1 MKRSFLPLFAAGLSL
16 AVLLSGCGASSGN
29 ASQATAGAAAYQEM
43 PAATETAVDYS
54 AGFYDAAAPAAENYD
69 MDFGSDAAAGETA
82 APSGEG
88 VAQQAADTQRK
99 IIRHANMTL
108 ETKAFD
114 EALREIE
121 SLVTGSGGYIES
133 QSIDGQ
139 SLSYRGDYYER
150 SASIMA
156 RIPAEK
162 LDEVASQVGTLCN
175 VVSRSESM
183 DDISDTYFD
192 AQARLETL
200 NIQEERLL
208 AILEKAES
216 LEDVITLESA
226 LSDVRYEIESITASL
241 RRMDSQVTYSYLN
254 MDLRE
259 VLEYQKIS
267 DQPPAFSTRL
277 SNAFAEGIDSIVVSL
292 ENTLLIC
299 ASAGPV
305 LVVWLV
311 ILGLLV
317 CAILLIV
324 RRVQRRAEQRRA
336 ARNAS
341 VQNARADQ
349 PPAVNIPP
357 KEPEDKVK

>member
-29 ASQATAGAAAYQEM
+29 ASQATASAAAYQEM

-88 VAQQAADTQRK
+88 AAQQAADTQRK

-216 LEDVITLESA
+216 L
-226 LSDVRYEIESITASL
+226 
-241 RRMDSQVTYSYLN
+241 
-254 MDLRE
+254 
-259 VLEYQKIS
+259 
-267 DQPPAFSTRL
+267 
-277 SNAFAEGIDSIVVSL
+277 
-292 ENTLLIC
+292 
-299 ASAGPV
+299 
-305 LVVWLV
+305 
-311 ILGLLV
+311 
-317 CAILLIV
+317 
-324 RRVQRRAEQRRA
+324 
-336 ARNAS
+336 
-341 VQNARADQ
+341 
-349 PPAVNIPP
+349 
-357 KEPEDKVK
+357 

>member
-1 MKRSFLPLFAAGLSL
+1 MKRNLLPLSAAALSITVLFAACGGSSKSFDTN
-16 AVLLSGCGASSGN
+16 AVASV
-29 ASQATAGAAAYQEM
+29 AAVAPQEM
-43 PAATETAVDYS
+43 PAAEAMDDS
-54 AGFYDAAAPAAENYD
+54 AGFYDAAPMAESYDMETSGNTLAHEPAAP
-69 MDFGSDAAAGETA
+69 GVQITA
-82 APSGEG
+82 E
-88 VAQQAADTQRK
+88 QQAAAQRK
-99 IIRHANMTL
+99 IIRHASLTL

-162 LDEVASQVGTLCN
+162 LDEVASQVGALCN

-208 AILEKAES
+208 AILEKTES
-216 LEDVITLESA
+216 LEDVLTLESA

-259 VLEYQKIS
+259 VLEYQEIN
-267 DQPPAFSTRL
+267 DQPPTFSKRL
-277 SNAFAEGIDSIVVSL
+277 STAFMEGIDSIVVSL
-292 ENTLLIC
+292 QNALIVC
-299 ASAGPV
+299 VSAGPV
-305 LVVWLV
+305 LIVWLA
-311 ILGLLV
+311 ILGLLACV
-317 CAILLIV
+317 IV
-324 RRVQRRAEQRRA
+324 VIIRRMQRRADQKRA
-336 ARNAS
+336 AKKAS
-341 VQNARADQ
+341 SGCAPADQ
-349 PPAVNIPP
+349 PPIINLP
-357 KEPEDKVK
+357 PEDHDQKS

>member
-1 MKRSFLPLFAAGLSL
+1 
-16 AVLLSGCGASSGN
+16 
-29 ASQATAGAAAYQEM
+29 
-43 PAATETAVDYS
+43 
-54 AGFYDAAAPAAENYD
+54 
-69 MDFGSDAAAGETA
+69 
-82 APSGEG
+82 
-88 VAQQAADTQRK
+88 
-99 IIRHANMTL
+99 
-108 ETKAFD
+108 
-114 EALREIE
+114 
-121 SLVTGSGGYIES
+121 
-133 QSIDGQ
+133 
-139 SLSYRGDYYER
+139 
-150 SASIMA
+150 
-156 RIPAEK
+156 
-162 LDEVASQVGTLCN
+162 
-175 VVSRSESM
+175 
-183 DDISDTYFD
+183 
-192 AQARLETL
+192 
-200 NIQEERLL
+200 
-208 AILEKAES
+208 
-216 LEDVITLESA
+216 
-226 LSDVRYEIESITASL
+226 
-241 RRMDSQVTYSYLN
+241 MDSQVTYSYLN

-357 KEPEDKVK
+357 KEPEVKVK